1 MRKFFKIVSGVFSPL
16 IVPCYSIALA
26 LSVTALCV
34 IPFGVRMIVLSICA
48 IFLFLIPALVVYA
61 LYRAGVISDPGL
73 NERRDRTVPY
83 IVVMVCYILCGYYF
97 FRISAPWW
105 LVGVIGG
112 ALLTILI
119 SLIVNLWWK
128 ISGHM
133 AAMGG
138 LTAVAFFIAAKH
150 IGVIPMLWPMI
161 ICVMLTGLV
170 ASARLYLNRHTP
182 LQVVAGTA
190 NGFICVYLGA
200 CAGYALQLAAA

>member
-34 IPFGVRMIVLSICA
+34 IPFGVRMRVISVCA
-48 IFLFLIPALVVYA
+48 LFMFLIPALVVFG
-61 LYRAGVISDPGL
+61 LFKAGIISDPGL
-73 NERRDRTVPY
+73 NERRERTIPY
-83 IVVMVCYILCGYYF
+83 IVVMVCYVLCGYYL
-97 FRISAPWW
+97 FRIAAPWW
-105 LVGVIGG
+105 LVGVIAG
-112 ALLTILI
+112 ALLTIFI

-138 LTAVAFFIAAKH
+138 LTAVTFFIAAMH
-150 IGVIPMLWPMI
+150 LGVISMLWPMI
-161 ICVMLTGLV
+161 ICVLLTGLV

-182 LQVVAGTA
+182 MQVVAGTS
-190 NGFICVYLGA
+190 NGFICVYLAA
-200 CAGYALQLAAA
+200 CAGYALQLAAS

>member
-34 IPFGVRMIVLSICA
+34 IPFGVRMRVISVCA
-48 IFLFLIPALVVYA
+48 LFLFLIPALVVFG
-61 LYRAGVISDPGL
+61 LFRAGIISEPGL
-73 NERRDRTVPY
+73 NERRDRTIPY
-83 IVVMVCYILCGYYF
+83 IVVTVCYALCGYYLF
-97 FRISAPWW
+97 AIAAPWW
-105 LVGVIGG
+105 LVGVIAG
-112 ALLTILI
+112 AIFAIFI

-138 LTAVAFFIAAKH
+138 LTAVAFFIAVTH
-150 IGVIPMLWPMI
+150 LGVIYMLWPVI
-161 ICVMLTGLV
+161 ICVILTGLV

-182 LQVVAGTA
+182 MQVVAGTA
-190 NGFICVYLGA
+190 NGFVCVYLAA
-200 CAGYALQLAAA
+200 CAGYALQLAAS

>member
-1 MRKFFKIVSGVFSPL
+1 
-16 IVPCYSIALA
+16 
-26 LSVTALCV
+26 
-34 IPFGVRMIVLSICA
+34 
-48 IFLFLIPALVVYA
+48 
-61 LYRAGVISDPGL
+61 
-73 NERRDRTVPY
+73 
-83 IVVMVCYILCGYYF
+83 
-97 FRISAPWW
+97 
-105 LVGVIGG
+105 
-112 ALLTILI
+112 
-119 SLIVNLWWK
+119 
-128 ISGHM
+128 M